1 MELTNFKYNQ
11 KKLNKMA
18 TIFLLLGIAGLG
30 FAYYKWFVDTSS
42 YVVSMGKYGSI
53 FIALL
58 GFGAFTYMKLF
69 GKKGDEIALSIGTNG
84 ITSNTTPIANAAELI
99 EWRDLVDVNFNG
111 NYLDIHVKDPQKY
124 ADRMKSFFV
133 RDTYLKGM
141 KGVIRISI
149 AEVDGSPEE
158 ISRAIAKYLNL

>member
-1 MELTNFKYNQ
+1 MELTNFKYSQ
-11 KKLNKMA
+11 KKLNNMA
-18 TIFLLLGIAGLG
+18 MIFLLLGIAGLG
-30 FAYYKWFVDTSS
+30 FAYYKWFVDTNS
-42 YVVSMGKYGSI
+42 YAVSMGKYGSI

-69 GKKGDEIALSIGTNG
+69 GKKSDEIALSIGTNG
-84 ITSNTTPIANAAELI
+84 ITSNTTPVAKAAELI
-99 EWRDLVDVNFNG
+99 EWDDLLDINFNG
-111 NYLDIHVKDPQKY
+111 NFLDIYVKDPQKY

-133 RDTYLKGM
+133 RDTYLKAM

-158 ISRAIAKYLNL
+158 MSKAISKYLNL

>member
-11 KKLNKMA
+11 KKLNNMA
-18 TIFLLLGIAGLG
+18 MIFLLLGIAGLG

-53 FIALL
+53 FIAIL

-69 GKKGDEIALSIGTNG
+69 GKKADEIALSIGTNG
-84 ITSNTTPIANAAELI
+84 ITSNTTPIAKAAELI
-99 EWRDLVDVNFNG
+99 EWDDLVDINFHG
-111 NYLDIHVKDPQKY
+111 NYLDIHVKDPKKY
-124 ADRMKSFFV
+124 ADRMNNFFV

-158 ISRAIAKYLNL
+158 MSAAIGKYLNL